1 MMAKP
6 MKTLELHYP
15 IIQSLVIL
23 NTIDILFSICC
34 EQVLMFCGTSESEG
48 ARDETVSEER

>member
-15 IIQSLVIL
+15 IIQFLITL

-34 EQVLMFCGTSESEG
+34 EQILMFCGTSEGEG
-48 ARDETVSEER
+48 ARDETASEER